1 MTDAQYLKL
10 FILLGGTNFG
20 FMNGAN
26 GLVPVTTSY
35 GTVK

>member
-1 MTDAQYLKL
+1 MLNISNIL
-10 FILLGGTNFG
+10 FLGGTNFG